1 MWILTLLD
9 YDIAT
14 AHNLLNFDN
23 FSLNLKSNKQNRL
36 QKLGRV
42 QCEGSIPQYLCM
54 YVEKTLDTVALD
66 SELTIG
72 FKIDLTSALGIIN

>member
-1 MWILTLLD
+1 MLE

-14 AHNLLNFDN
+14 AHNLLSFEN
-23 FSLNLKSNKQNRL
+23 FSLNLKSNQHNQL

-54 YVEKTLDTVALD
+54 YVEKTLVTVALN
-66 SELTIG
+66 SQLTIG